1 MQKVAILLTVHNR
14 REKTLACL
22 RNCYQQIDSMKGDES
37 WSFSVYLVDDGS
49 TDGTSE
55 AVSEEFPQAV
65 IIRGDGNLFWNHGMI
80 TAWEAAAA
88 DGQDFYLWL
97 NDDTMMKEGALACLM
112 ETSSFLRHK
121 AIVVGT
127 AENADK
133 ELSYGGRTKSGKLI
147 EPDPAI
153 PVPCY
158 TFNGNLVLIPAHVY
172 KILGNLDPHYS
183 HSFGDF
189 DYGARAYKADIVR
202 VVAPGVL
209 CECDRNPGIPKWRNR
224 AYPLKARIAY
234 LHSPKGRPPREQFLY
249 DCRCQGFLFAIVHG
263 ISIAMKVFFPRRV
276 PRADR

>member
-22 RNCYQQIDSMKGDES
+22 RNCYQQIDSMKGDDL

-133 ELSYGGRTKSGKLI
+133 DLS
-147 EPDPAI
+147 
-153 PVPCY
+153 
-158 TFNGNLVLIPAHVY
+158 
-172 KILGNLDPHYS
+172 
-183 HSFGDF
+183 
-189 DYGARAYKADIVR
+189 
-202 VVAPGVL
+202 
-209 CECDRNPGIPKWRNR
+209 
-224 AYPLKARIAY
+224 
-234 LHSPKGRPPREQFLY
+234 
-249 DCRCQGFLFAIVHG
+249 
-263 ISIAMKVFFPRRV
+263 
-276 PRADR
+276 